1 MRQEDTDYDVHARQA
16 NITHLAASGR
26 ISSAANR
33 GKWIN
38 FALKRSFAEILARLK
53 IRSDRMRVKKRATQ
67 GDAAA

>member
-1 MRQEDTDYDVHARQA
+1 MTCMRGKQILTQL
-16 NITHLAASGR
+16 TTGGR
-26 ISSAANR
+26 ISSAADR